1 MSSELTITIK
11 DDEKRLSKKFLLYD
25 IYTVS
30 DEDMIIKAC
39 IDETLKNFDG
49 EPDTISVKITLMV
62 R

>member
-11 DDEKRLSKKFLLYD
+11 DDEKRLSKKFLLYE

-30 DEDMIIKAC
+30 DEDLIIRAC
-39 IDETLKNFDG
+39 INETLKNFDG
-49 EPDTISVKITLMV
+49 EPSDISVKIALVV